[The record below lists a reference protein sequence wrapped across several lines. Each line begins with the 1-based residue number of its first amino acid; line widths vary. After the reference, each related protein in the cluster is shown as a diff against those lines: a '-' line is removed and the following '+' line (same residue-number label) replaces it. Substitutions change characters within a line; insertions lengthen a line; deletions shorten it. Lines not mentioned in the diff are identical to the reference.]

1 VTSSAD
7 LPNGKART
15 RLLTEP
21 AAMGAPLLDTVVADV
36 AA

>member
-1 VTSSAD
+1 LSAD
-7 LPNGKART
+7 LPSRKAKT
-15 RLLTEP
+15 GLLIEP